1 MCKNVFCTLDFL
13 CDALDFLC
21 DAVGKNVCDFEFVY
35 HNKDYKFDVLDI
47 RLWCTSIM
55 VIDFVFLNHNNLY
68 DAIDLRLRWCLL
80 TKSLSTFYNAIQ
92 G

>member
-35 HNKDYKFDVLDI
+35 HNKDYKLDVLDI
-47 RLWCTSIM
+47 RL
-55 VIDFVFLNHNNLY
+55 
-68 DAIDLRLRWCLL
+68 
-80 TKSLSTFYNAIQ
+80 
-92 G
+92 